1 MTIDHMIPSVEDAQR
16 RFANRLAVQGTAW
29 HDVPCRLCRVI
40 YQDAENAALAL
51 DLARSVGR
59 RFDRQRQQAVWQAR
73 EDAAL
78 VRSVAW

>member
-40 YQDAENAALAL
+40 YQDVENAALAL
-51 DLARSVGR
+51 DNALAQASDQR
-59 RFDRQRQQAVWQAR
+59 RA
-73 EDAAL
+73 EDARLRAE
-78 VRSVAW
+78 VAW